1 MEGLIWP
8 ACNLAGQIFVCQ
20 GLGCVTDIHENLEAL
35 LSQADRVAEP
45 QRGDLLRGI
54 VISTDEKG
62 LIIDL
67 GLKRDGVIP
76 AEDLGTLPLE
86 ESNIKVGDE
95 IAVMVVDPVD
105 RDGNLAVSIAQAR
118 ESEDWLEAHRLM
130 AKDEIFEAVP
140 SGYNRGGLIVPFGRL
155 RGFVPA
161 SHLSELPRGLDE
173 DGRSN
178 YLHKMVGEQLPFK
191 VIEVDP
197 RRRRLV
203 FSERKAIRQWRQER
217 KSQMIQQLS
226 EGEIR
231 KGVVTSLRE
240 FGAFVDIGGAD
251 GLIHISELSWKRVE
265 DPAEVLSIGQEVDA
279 QVILLDFQAN
289 RIGLS
294 LKRLQPNPW
303 DMATDRLEIGQVVE
317 GSVSRLAAAG
327 IYVQLVDGPE
337 GLLRPPDGPGSL
349 EPGMKIKIRVTA
361 FEPARERLDLE
372 LIEINQGTS
381 QSELEAS
388 MDKGGENQ

>member
-1 MEGLIWP
+1 MTE
-8 ACNLAGQIFVCQ
+8 
-20 GLGCVTDIHENLEAL
+20 IHENLEAL
-35 LSQADRVAEP
+35 LSQAERVAEP
-45 QRGDLLRGI
+45 QRGDLLRGL
-54 VISTDEKG
+54 VISIDEKG
-62 LIIDL
+62 LIVDL
-67 GLKRDGVIP
+67 GLKRDGVVP
-76 AEDLGTLPLE
+76 GEDLENLPPE
-86 ESNIKVGDE
+86 EANMEAGDE

-105 RDGNLAVSIAQAR
+105 RDGNLVVSIAQAR

-130 AKDEIFEAVP
+130 AKDEIIESVP
-140 SGYNRGGLIVPFGRL
+140 SGFNRGGLIVPFGRL

-178 YLHKMVGEQLPFK
+178 YLHKMVGQSLPFK

-231 KGVVTSLRE
+231 KGLVTSLRE

-265 DPAEVLSIGQEVDA
+265 DPAEILSIGQEVEA
-279 QVILLDFQAN
+279 QVILLDCQAN

-303 DMATDRLEIGQVVE
+303 ERAMDRLEIGQVVE
-317 GSVSRLAAAG
+317 GSISRLAAAG
-327 IYVQLVDGPE
+327 IYIQLDDGPE
-337 GLLRPPDGPGSL
+337 GLLRPPDGPGAL
-349 EPGMKIKIRVTA
+349 TPGMKVQVRVSS
-361 FEPARERLDLE
+361 FEPTRERLDLE
-372 LIEINQGTS
+372 LIDFSHDTL
-381 QSELEAS
+381 QSES
-388 MDKGGENQ
+388 SVHIDKGGETQ